1 MVNSFIR
8 RGGLLMSHVIEG
20 RIRQLEEELVVLL
33 LLVAADTVGNVFP
46 LGGRRVKTLL
56 DVGTSDDG
64 RRCLTKKEMGEK
76 RFRLNS
82 RGAWST
88 STVLKGAKR

>member
-1 MVNSFIR
+1 MTLCSSCGKRF
-8 RGGLLMSHVIEG
+8 GG
-20 RIRQLEEELVVLL
+20 VV
-33 LLVAADTVGNVFP
+33 AFDAHRVGKHAYDYSP
-46 LGGRRVKTLL
+46 
-56 DVGTSDDG
+56 DHPDG